1 MPFTL
6 IPETGA
12 GLSTAN
18 AFGSLAQVTAVLD
31 ASPFADAWAGEDE
44 AKQNRCIAEASAWLS
59 RLGWDGI
66 PTTTTQALA
75 FPRSWMSTPEGLAIA
90 SNLIPAWLVQATA
103 RLAFWLS
110 QQDDSPFADSGLAP
124 NTELALPGGLRLT
137 PQSSNTKLP
146 PDVRQLVGPYLRG
159 GSSLVRA

>member
-1 MPFTL
+1 MPLTL

-12 GLSTAN
+12 GLANAN

-31 ASPFADAWAGEDE
+31 ASPFADAWAGVDE
-44 AKQNRCIAEASAWLS
+44 PKQNQCIAEASAWLS

-75 FPRSWMSTPEGLAIA
+75 FPRAWMSTPEGLAIA
-90 SNLIPAWLVQATA
+90 SNLIPAWLLQATA

-110 QQDDSPFADSGLAP
+110 QQDDTPYADSGLMP
-124 NTELALPGGLRLT
+124 GTELALPGGLRLT
-137 PQSSNTKLP
+137 PQANGAKLP
-146 PDVRQLVGPYLRG
+146 PDVRQLIGPYVYS
-159 GSSLVRA
+159 GSSLRRA